1 MILPQSLPEQD
12 RRTRWLRIVAAAWL
26 LLVCAITIINSVGL
40 SRLTEQTHLSQQDA
54 QLKALTTRMSD
65 LARQVDAHEHQPKPA
80 SQADFAAAR
89 QALEERLTKIEQAEA
104 GDAHADDV
112 QALQARVAA
121 IETRQQQAT
130 QTVTPTVSRPA
141 AVKPTPP
148 EPPFRVVGVDLR
160 GGERFLSI
168 MPPATAKLGSIQLL
182 REGDSEGGWQLQS
195 VESHA
200 ALFVVNGHTL
210 RVVLP

>member
-12 RRTRWLRIVAAAWL
+12 HRTRWLKIVATAWL
-26 LLVCAITIINSVGL
+26 LLVSAITIINSVGL
-40 SRLTEQTHLSQQDA
+40 SRLTEQTHRSQQDA

-65 LARQVDAHEHQPKPA
+65 LARQVDAHQREPKPT

-89 QALEERLTKIEQAEA
+89 QALEERLTKIEQAQA
-104 GDAHADDV
+104 GDAHADDM

-121 IETRQQQAT
+121 IETRQQQAV
-130 QTVTPTVSRPA
+130 QTAAPA
-141 AVKPTPP
+141 GGPHATAKPKIP

-168 MPPATAKLGSIQLL
+168 TTSATTKLGNVRLL

-195 VESHA
+195 IESHA
-200 ALFVVNGHTL
+200 ALFVVNGRTQ